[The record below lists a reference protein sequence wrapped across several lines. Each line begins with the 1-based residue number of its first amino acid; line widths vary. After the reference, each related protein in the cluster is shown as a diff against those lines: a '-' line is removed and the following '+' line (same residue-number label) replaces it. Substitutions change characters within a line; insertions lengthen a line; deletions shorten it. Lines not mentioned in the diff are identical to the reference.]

1 MGCPSLGGI
10 YVASHERWLGR
21 PKVDGRSNRQK
32 QLTQRM
38 MLSET
43 RSLSV
48 ASTRQRRV
56 RTWNKTSI
64 DRSIDRSLTAMA
76 GWLIKKRHR
85 ASSRISKSKTLMA
98 RLFLEF
104 AYVQNDQMSRK
115 GAIDS

>member
-64 DRSIDRSLTAMA
+64 DRSLAHCH
-76 GWLIKKRHR
+76 GWLAKKT
-85 ASSRISKSKTLMA
+85 SQSIVENK
-98 RLFLEF
+98 
-104 AYVQNDQMSRK
+104 
-115 GAIDS
+115 